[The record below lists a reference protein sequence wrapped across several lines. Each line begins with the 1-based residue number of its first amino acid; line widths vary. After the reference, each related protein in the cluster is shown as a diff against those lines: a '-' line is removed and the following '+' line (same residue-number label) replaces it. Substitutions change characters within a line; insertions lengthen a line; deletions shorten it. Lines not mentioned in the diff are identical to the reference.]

1 MFSKLTLA
9 ALHIKLHFS
18 FPLSLSFHLMHLYS
32 VPVLSVCCNV
42 CKDSVPEQRIDAL
55 SADVRCA
62 AMYLAKSLNE
72 FSIQAMVLEYYELVV
87 CVCVFSTCSVR
98 NFKRNQFTWAM

>member
-1 MFSKLTLA
+1 
-9 ALHIKLHFS
+9 
-18 FPLSLSFHLMHLYS
+18 MHLYS

-87 CVCVFSTCSVR
+87 CVCVCFLYLFRS
-98 NFKRNQFTWAM
+98 QFQKKSIYMGYVAIATD